1 MLKLDKFLSR
11 LQIFY
16 TDCKFLRSV
25 TSNLF
30 SLSWWYVLKTSLQDI
45 LKMSWRRLKDV
56 FAKRSWRRLGKT
68 SWRSLEDALKTSS
81 KQLEDVL
88 KMSWRRF
95 WKTSWRHLENVLKT
109 SWRQMAKTNIMV
121 LIKMSWRRLEDVFWR
136 CKYKANIFALI
147 KTSWRRLLKTKTKD
161 DFKTSSKR
169 LHRDECLVGWKFI
182 A

>member
-1 MLKLDKFLSR
+1 MLKLDKFLSH

-25 TSNLF
+25 TSNPF

-68 SWRSLEDALKTSS
+68 SWRCLEDALKTSS

-95 WKTSWRHLENVLKT
+95 WKTSRRCLEDILKT
-109 SWRQMAKTNIMV
+109 NGQDEYNGLDQDV
-121 LIKMSWRRLEDVFWR
+121 L
-136 CKYKANIFALI
+136 
-147 KTSWRRLLKTKTKD
+147 KTSWRRLLKMY
-161 DFKTSSKR
+161 
-169 LHRDECLVGWKFI
+169 E
-182 A
+182 